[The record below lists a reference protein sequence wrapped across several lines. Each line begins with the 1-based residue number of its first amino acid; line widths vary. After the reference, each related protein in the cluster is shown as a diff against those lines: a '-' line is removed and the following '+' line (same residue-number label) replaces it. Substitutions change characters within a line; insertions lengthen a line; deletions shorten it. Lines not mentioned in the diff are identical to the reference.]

1 MTDDPAQLTDEQLA
15 VKVLRKA
22 LVDALLAD
30 QTPRDAA
37 AIARLLLEA
46 SGAIGKHSRQP
57 VDLSD
62 PMHEL
67 SRAALNTLASG
78 GEPSESSASGP
89 ASRPG
94 HRVKKRTKKA

>member
-1 MTDDPAQLTDEQLA
+1 MTDNPAHMTDEQLA

-22 LVDALLAD
+22 LEDALRAD

-62 PMHEL
+62 PLHEL
-67 SRAALNTLASG
+67 SRADLNTLARG
-78 GEPSESSASGP
+78 GEPSESSASVP

-94 HRVKKRTKKA
+94 HKTKKRTRKA

>member
-1 MTDDPAQLTDEQLA
+1 MTDDPAHMTDEQLA

-22 LVDALLAD
+22 LEDALRAD

-57 VDLSD
+57 VDLSG
-62 PMHEL
+62 PIHEL
-67 SRAALNTLASG
+67 SRADLDTLATS

-94 HRVKKRTKKA
+94 HRVKKRTKKE